1 MFYSSVSALIYT
13 MLEIAFSGG
22 IPNKIHTFCRKI
34 ADCHY
39 NIEFSN
45 FLCFMC
51 LLSLMINI
59 VIAGS
64 NATYEL
70 LSFLFPGII
79 NLPGLIFN
87 SSSLKRKNKQSDS
100 SFVSLPFVDHYL
112 LPIERIGFKTSM
124 H

>member
-1 MFYSSVSALIYT
+1 
-13 MLEIAFSGG
+13 
-22 IPNKIHTFCRKI
+22 
-34 ADCHY
+34 
-39 NIEFSN
+39 
-45 FLCFMC
+45 
-51 LLSLMINI
+51 MINI
-59 VIAGS
+59 VIAGN

-87 SSSLKRKNKQSDS
+87 GSSLKRKNKQSDS